1 MIEVKHLTKRYGN
14 HVAVND
20 LNFTIDKGKVY
31 GFLGPNGAGKSTTMN
46 IITGCLGA
54 TEGEVLIDGHSITE
68 EPMQAKRLIGYL
80 PEQPPVYMDMT
91 PAEYL
96 DFVARAKGI
105 PAKERA
111 QQIETVTEKTR
122 IQDVR
127 NRLIRNLSK
136 GYRQRVG
143 IAQALLGRPEIII
156 LDEPTVGLDPAQII
170 EIRELIR
177 ELGKEHTLVLSSHI
191 LSEVQAVCDAIM
203 IISKGRLVASDTS
216 ENLTALFAG
225 TVTLNLDVR
234 ATDDAARKVL
244 DTVPG
249 IEDMALSASDPGVTH
264 VQLKPEEGQDIREA
278 LFFAFAKAGLPI
290 LSMMQNHASLEDV
303 FLELT
308 QDDGTADSGNSS
320 QTKEVDAQ

>member
-249 IEDMALSASDPGVTH
+249 IEDMALSAGDPGVTH
-264 VQLKPEEGQDIREA
+264 VQLKPEEGQDIRET
-278 LFFAFAKAGLPI
+278 LFFAFAKVGLPI